1 MMDIY
6 EYLKD
11 IYRVLIPGG
20 KALLHHS
27 NNTSDYKASFA
38 NAPHGRSFM
47 SKDVFAY
54 LAYRAGFDVLEQKV
68 IDWT

>member
-1 MMDIY
+1 M
-6 EYLKD
+6 
-11 IYRVLIPGG
+11 
-20 KALLHHS
+20 HHS

-68 IDWT
+68 IDWGIKDLDCIPLIQKPYTTKN